1 MDSNRF
7 GRKVNFVTARNTL
20 GAKISFVE
28 KSGFSVGEIRSEVR
42 VLSSLWSKH
51 HQFLDWGR
59 GGFWTAGY
67 APRRRPKRCETR
79 LNSRKRSFL
88 HIRVF
93 FIPIGTRLG
102 PIHRAWNTLMARF

>member
-7 GRKVNFVTARNTL
+7 GRKVNIVTARNTL

-42 VLSSLWSKH
+42 TLSSLLSKH
-51 HQFLDWGR
+51 HRFLGWGR

-67 APRRRPKRCETR
+67 APRRRPKRRETR
-79 LNSRKRSFL
+79 LNSKERSFL

-93 FIPIGTRLG
+93 FIPIG
-102 PIHRAWNTLMARF
+102 MCS